1 MFRSFDFVPFDSFD
15 SLLIFDSFQS
25 LRISISIRLPPR
37 SEGGCETE
45 LTFVSRCRC
54 NHSISMRSLIPFVF
68 AYGSRL
74 NYGFRCVRSSIII
87 ASTKDISYDNF
98 GCSVFKRYTWKK
110 STLWSLYMLAP
121 RCRGCKIDAEIQVRA
136 KMIDVKFQVQVTV
149 ILSVS
154 YRSLERGGVS
164 EPSQAQATDSVN
176 PRSTLTR
183 AAPR

>member
-1 MFRSFDFVPFDSFD
+1 MQSFYFNAITYSV
-15 SLLIFDSFQS
+15 
-25 LRISISIRLPPR
+25 R
-37 SEGGCETE
+37 
-45 LTFVSRCRC
+45 
-54 NHSISMRSLIPFVF
+54 F
-68 AYGSRL
+68 AYGLRL

>member
-1 MFRSFDFVPFDSFD
+1 MCVP
-15 SLLIFDSFQS
+15 I
-25 LRISISIRLPPR
+25 
-37 SEGGCETE
+37 
-45 LTFVSRCRC
+45 
-54 NHSISMRSLIPFVF
+54 NHHSV
-68 AYGSRL
+68 YK
-74 NYGFRCVRSSIII
+74 N
-87 ASTKDISYDNF
+87 ISYDNF

-121 RCRGCKIDAEIQVRA
+121 RCRGCKFDAEIQVRA

-183 AAPR
+183 AAPH